1 MYNLWNMLAYL
12 WYIFCFKK
20 IQTPKLEEEEWGQFV
35 DLDDSSF
42 SCVLVEP
49 TYHYRTLREAGS
61 FLRLGHGIV

>member
-1 MYNLWNMLAYL
+1 MFAYL
-12 WYIFCFKK
+12 WYMFCFKK
-20 IQTPKLEEEEWGQFV
+20 TLKLTPVEEEWGQFV

-42 SCVLVEP
+42 SPVEP